1 MPITNN
7 DFITQKAIVTG
18 KVQGVFYRATT
29 RQQAL
34 DLGLTGYAKNL
45 PDGSVEVMAC
55 GLEAQVQSLM
65 DWLWQGPERS
75 QVDSVTLISSDNT
88 SDSASNSAS
97 TNTDNEFQV
106 L

>member
-1 MPITNN
+1 MSITNN
-7 DFITQKAIVTG
+7 GFIIQKAIVTG

-34 DLGLTGYAKNL
+34 ELGLTGYAKNL

-55 GLEAQVQSLM
+55 GVEAQVQSLM
-65 DWLWQGPERS
+65 DWLWQGPDRS
-75 QVDSVTLISSDNT
+75 RVDSVTMLS